1 METKIFDEHQKHLD
15 ELKTRERQKRK
26 ERLVQRASFTTTMA
40 AMRKQALK
48 DMGRA
53 CDHRCQNIGSLGDA
67 MDNIDLNTFYRGR
80 TGHVANLKRLYKEKL
95 D

>member
-48 DMGRA
+48 DMDGA